1 MIILIENCSLY
12 SLNRMWRRRK
22 NSLICLFI
30 PGTIWP
36 TWSHNHSWNFLCCW
50 NESLLLCYNSI
61 IVLLNLMLDSMWK
74 IASSTIICVFIC
86 RIRSIML
93 NGIVHHIIIEPP
105 MIHRLWSLSCQ
116 KYLCVHSYSLYNN
129 EVIFILLGFIVSSHG
144 LKSTLLSPDGRGMNM
159 HIGLGH
165 A

>member
-22 NSLICLFI
+22 NSLTCLFI

-61 IVLLNLMLDSMWK
+61 IVFLNLMLDSMWK

-86 RIRSIML
+86 RWKMAT
-93 NGIVHHIIIEPP
+93 
-105 MIHRLWSLSCQ
+105 LWSQ
-116 KYLCVHSYSLYNN
+116 KIWKWRSRNSDSGWLNFKICFLLVPITQYLVC
-129 EVIFILLGFIVSSHG
+129 F
-144 LKSTLLSPDGRGMNM
+144 GR
-159 HIGLGH
+159 IGVERIKW
-165 A
+165 